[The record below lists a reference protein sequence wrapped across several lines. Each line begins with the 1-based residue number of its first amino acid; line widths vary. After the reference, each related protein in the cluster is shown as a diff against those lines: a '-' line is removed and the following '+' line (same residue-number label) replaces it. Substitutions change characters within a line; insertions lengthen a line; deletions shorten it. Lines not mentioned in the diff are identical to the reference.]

1 MILNQ
6 IVAVSSNLAIGKNN
20 DLLWHYPED
29 LKFFKDTTLNKI
41 IIMGRKTFDSILK
54 PRGKPLPNRFHIV
67 ISRSEPAAEIDQVRF
82 VKSLKE
88 AYATADMLIKL
99 HNWNEEVFVVGG
111 AEIYHQSLL
120 DCRKLYITRIN
131 KNFDGDVYYSVEY
144 KSHFLL
150 DSVRASSVHPELSYE
165 VWISAPH
172 KSL

>member
-6 IVAVSSNLAIGKNN
+6 IVAVSSDHAIGKNN

-29 LKFFKDTTLNKI
+29 LKFFKEATSNKI
-41 IIMGRKTFDSILK
+41 MIMGRKTFDSILK

-67 ISRSEPAAEIDQVRF
+67 ISRSEPAVQMDHVRF
-82 VKSLKE
+82 VKSIKE

-111 AEIYHQSLL
+111 SEIYHQSLA
-120 DCRKLYITRIN
+120 DCQKLYITRIN
-131 KNFDGDVYYSVEY
+131 KYFDADVYYSTEY

-150 DSVRASSVHPELSYE
+150 DSVRASLLHPELSYE

-172 KSL
+172 NKA